1 MGMERGGG
9 RVQSWGGKRPAG
21 RAEPCAQHMM
31 ALAQRHRW
39 IDAMG
44 GADLRLAAGDIPA
57 AVGVVPGR
65 YAMPP
70 PELPADAPILD
81 IVHPIA
87 IQRRPMIGYEAVEY
101 VLHGAVGRL
110 RQRLHT
116 DTPWVGEVM

>member
-21 RAEPCAQHMM
+21 RAEPCAQHMIV
-31 ALAQRHRW
+31 LPQRHRW

-81 IVHPIA
+81 LVHPLVIH
-87 IQRRPMIGYEAVEY
+87 RRPMIGYEADVS
-101 VLHGAVGRL
+101 VLDGADGRL
-110 RQRLHT
+110 RQR
-116 DTPWVGEVM
+116 